1 MPIDPA
7 IDDGPQEQ
15 TRHVGIEDIAS
26 KMRKLDI
33 CSFTTVTDNG
43 GLATRPMS
51 NNGDVAYDGN
61 SWFFTSDDT
70 RLVAD
75 IDGNPAVSLAFEG
88 MDGLYIA
95 VTGRAELIRDKAQ
108 FEAHW
113 VPDLD
118 AWFDNGADTPGLVL
132 IQVAAE
138 RVKYWRGEE
147 SGEWRAAR

>member
-1 MPIDPA
+1 MPISPA
-7 IDDGPQEQ
+7 HDDN
-15 TRHVGIEDIAS
+15 TRNVGIEDIAAR
-26 KMRKLDI
+26 MRKLDI
-33 CSFTTVTDNG
+33 CSFTTVTENG

-61 SWFFTSDDT
+61 SWFFTNDGT
-70 RLVAD
+70 RLVSD
-75 IDGNPAVSLAFEG
+75 IEGNPAVSLAFEG

-95 VTGRAELIRDKAQ
+95 VAGQARLIRDKAQ

-118 AWFDNGADTPGLVL
+118 DWFDQGADTPGLVL
-132 IQVAAE
+132 VQVAAE

-147 SGEWRAAR
+147 NGEWRA

>member
-1 MPIDPA
+1 MPISPA
-7 IDDGPQEQ
+7 HDDS
-15 TRHVGIEDIAS
+15 TRNVGIEDIAS

-33 CSFTTVTDNG
+33 CSFTTVTENG

-61 SWFFTSDDT
+61 SWFFTNENT
-70 RLVAD
+70 RLVSD
-75 IDGNPAVSLAFEG
+75 IEGNAAVSLAFEG

-95 VTGRAELIRDKAQ
+95 VAGKAKLIRDKSQ

-118 AWFDNGADTPGLVL
+118 AWFDQGADTPGLVL

-147 SGEWRAAR
+147 NGEWRA

>member
-1 MPIDPA
+1 MPISPA
-7 IDDGPQEQ
+7 HDDG
-15 TRHVGIEDIAS
+15 TRNVGIEDIAS

-61 SWFFTSDDT
+61 SWFFTNDGT
-70 RLVAD
+70 RLVSD
-75 IDGNPAVSLAFEG
+75 IEGNAAVSLAFEG

-95 VTGRAELIRDKAQ
+95 VAGQAKLLRDKAQ

-118 AWFDNGADTPGLVL
+118 AWFDQGVDTPGLVL

-147 SGEWRAAR
+147 NGEWRA

>member
-1 MPIDPA
+1 MPISPA
-7 IDDGPQEQ
+7 HDND
-15 TRHVGIEDIAS
+15 TRNVGIEDIAS

-33 CSFTTVTDNG
+33 CSFTTVTENG

-61 SWFFTSDDT
+61 SWFFTNERT
-70 RLVAD
+70 RLVSD
-75 IDGNPAVSLAFEG
+75 IEGNAAVSLAFEG

-95 VTGRAELIRDKAQ
+95 VAGQARLIRDKAQ

-118 AWFDNGADTPGLVL
+118 AWFDQGADTPGLVL

-147 SGEWRAAR
+147 NGEWHA